1 MEVARLLPPADVL
14 ARIKGAFLDRLVA
27 PPRIAGE
34 CLEEDGQT
42 RTMLVMP
49 ALRRGGLATV
59 KVVNVA
65 RGMANQLSSHLLA
78 FGPKGEMLAIVEA
91 HQLTARRTA
100 AASVLAAQTLGKGEA
115 RHLAV
120 IGAGRQARAQV
131 RAFADA
137 MPLET
142 VTIWARRD
150 SAAQE
155 LAEFCATTGATV
167 TVAPDPEEAVRDAD
181 IVTCVMASETPLV
194 MGSFLRPGV
203 HVDLVGGFRPT
214 MREADDALMA
224 RATVVAD
231 TPAALNEAGDL
242 LQPIVNCTIQA
253 DHVLLLS
260 DLLDRTAS
268 RRACD
273 LTVFKSVGH
282 AAEDLVITELLLE
295 RLGLIAGQSASPAQ
309 EPRT

>member
-1 MEVARLLPPADVL
+1 
-14 ARIKGAFLDRLVA
+14 
-27 PPRIAGE
+27 
-34 CLEEDGQT
+34 
-42 RTMLVMP
+42 MP

-59 KVVNVA
+59 KVVNVR
-65 RGMANQLSSHLLA
+65 RGSTNQLSSHLLA
-78 FGPKGEMLAIVEA
+78 FGPKGEMLAIIEA

-120 IGAGRQARAQV
+120 LGAGRQARAHV
-131 RAFADA
+131 EAFADA
-137 MPLET
+137 MPIET
-142 VTIWARRD
+142 IALWARRD

-155 LAEFCATTGATV
+155 LAEFCATTGATLN
-167 TVAPDPEEAVRDAD
+167 VAPDPEGAVRDAD
-181 IVTCVMASETPLV
+181 IVTCVTASETPLV
-194 MGSFLRPGV
+194 IGSFLRPGV

-224 RATVVAD
+224 RATIVAD

-242 LQPIVNCTIQA
+242 LQPIANGTIRA

-260 DLLDRTAS
+260 DLLEGTAS
-268 RRACD
+268 MGAGD

-295 RLGLIAGQSASPAQ
+295 RLGLIAGPSASPAQ